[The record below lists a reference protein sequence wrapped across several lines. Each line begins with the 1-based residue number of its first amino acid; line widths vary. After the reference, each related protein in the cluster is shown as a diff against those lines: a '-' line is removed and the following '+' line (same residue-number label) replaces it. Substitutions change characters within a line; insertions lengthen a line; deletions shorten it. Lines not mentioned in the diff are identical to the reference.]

1 MQRHTWGGR
10 WSRDANEEEQIRNSN
25 RPRDHC
31 GFSDQV
37 KVGI

>member
-10 WSRDANEEEQIRNSN
+10 WSRDANEADQIGNAN

-31 GFSDQV
+31 GFWDHV